1 MALGRSPGAR
11 PTFSDGCS
19 PVAAARAPPSSS
31 QARLLLIRARWLPGH
46 WAPPSK
52 RAVSAEP
59 EPRASRC
66 EADAQP
72 ASMAP
77 SAVSGGSSLP
87 SGFAVFITFPDLLFI
102 FEFIF
107 GGLVWI
113 LITWSQVPN
122 PQVQGWVMFVS
133 VFCFIATTLLLFLYV
148 AGAHK
153 TGTFW
158 INLDA
163 AYHCIAFLFYLS
175 ASIFEAFLTI
185 WPDERNEDKQHIQ
198 NISAGSLFI
207 VTLLY
212 LIHAVFS
219 LIRWKSF

>member
-113 LITWSQVPN
+113 LVASSHVPI
-122 PQVQGWVMFVS
+122 PLVQGWVMFVS
-133 VFCFIATTLLLFLYV
+133 VFCFIATTALLFLYV
-148 AGAHK
+148 IGAH
-153 TGTFW
+153 GSRTFW
-158 INLDA
+158 INLVFS
-163 AYHCIAFLFYLS
+163 YV
-175 ASIFEAFLTI
+175 
-185 WPDERNEDKQHIQ
+185 
-198 NISAGSLFI
+198 

-212 LIHAVFS
+212 VIHAVFS
-219 LIRWKSF
+219 LIRWKSS